1 MRTIST
7 NLDATNGNSATI
19 LLRSWKEIS
28 AYMALGIRTVQRY
41 EAKLGLPVHRVPG
54 ASCAV
59 WAFSNEIDEWL
70 RRPITIR
77 RREGTANPLDENL
90 RPADAAMASK
100 TSSYAKRTQ
109 DSESS
114 GRMRVQAA

>member
-7 NLDATNGNSATI
+7 NGDATNGNSATI

-59 WAFSNEIDEWL
+59 WAFSNEIDDWL
-70 RRPITIR
+70 KRPITIR
-77 RREGTANPLDENL
+77 RREGAVNPVDDDL
-90 RPADAAMASK
+90 RPADTAMA
-100 TSSYAKRTQ
+100 TETRSYAKRTQ
-109 DSESS
+109 DSSS
-114 GRMRVQAA
+114 GGRIRVQAA

>member
-7 NLDATNGNSATI
+7 SVDATNGNSATI

-59 WAFSNEIDEWL
+59 WAFSNEIDDWL
-70 RRPITIR
+70 KRPITIR
-77 RREGTANPLDENL
+77 RREGTVSPSEESLG
-90 RPADAAMASK
+90 PADAAIASD
-100 TSSYAKRTQ
+100 TRSYAKRTQ
-109 DSESS
+109 DSQSS
-114 GRMRVQAA
+114 GRVRVHAA